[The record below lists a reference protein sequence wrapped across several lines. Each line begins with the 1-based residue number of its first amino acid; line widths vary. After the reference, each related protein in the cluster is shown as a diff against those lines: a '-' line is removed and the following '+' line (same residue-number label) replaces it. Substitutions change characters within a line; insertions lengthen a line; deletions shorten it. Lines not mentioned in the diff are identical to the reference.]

1 LVERI
6 KRGDCVLV
14 PGPRLA
20 VRAKGP
26 DHRPLDELPAF
37 ELSNL
42 DLPEGPP
49 CPSPVGRRRAEDSMK
64 EDANTMPG
72 VVAWNLLLIGK
83 MPVGAR

>member
-1 LVERI
+1 MVERI

-37 ELSNL
+37 ELIANL
-42 DLPEGPP
+42 DLPEGAPF
-49 CPSPVGRRRAEDSMK
+49 PSPVGRRRAEDSMK
-64 EDANTMPG
+64 EDANNMPG
-72 VVAWNLLLIGK
+72 VVG
-83 MPVGAR
+83 